1 MKVLGT
7 PQLNNQLQIKRIRE
21 VLQFKSEVQLF
32 DEEYFARTLTLDM
45 RVLDIGKSLRE
56 KTEFVQRRVS
66 SLETMDINI
75 FHDYP
80 DIQMDLCEKIEIP
93 QNLRYDVVYCFSL
106 LEHCYNPFNA
116 AENLFSLLRPNS
128 RIVGSV
134 PFLFPHHCPEDL
146 SYQDY
151 FRFTK
156 DSFTTLFP
164 NARRIVVSPHRGR
177 VGAGL
182 NIISQRYK
190 DILEKR
196 FPFFTSHVNNIDR
209 LRKPQQSSGFDF
221 EVQN

>member
-1 MKVLGT
+1 MKVLGN
-7 PQLNNQLQIKRIRE
+7 PQVNNQIQIDRIKE
-21 VLQFKSEVQLF
+21 VLQFKNEIQSF
-32 DEEYFARTLTLDM
+32 DEEYFARTLSTNM
-45 RVLDIGKSLRE
+45 RVLDIGRSLRE
-56 KTEFVQRRVS
+56 KTECVQSRVN
-66 SLETMDINI
+66 SLETLDINV
-75 FHDYP
+75 FQDYP
-80 DIQMDLCEKIEIP
+80 DIQMDLCEKMEIP
-93 QNLRYDVVYCFSL
+93 QNLRYDVVFCFSL

-116 AENLFSLLRPNS
+116 AENLYSLLKPNS

-164 NARRIVVSPHRGR
+164 KARKIIVTPHRGR

-196 FPFFTSHVNNIDR
+196 LVLITRIINSIDR
-209 LRKPQQSSGFDF
+209 RRKPQQSSGFDF
-221 EVQN
+221 EIHN